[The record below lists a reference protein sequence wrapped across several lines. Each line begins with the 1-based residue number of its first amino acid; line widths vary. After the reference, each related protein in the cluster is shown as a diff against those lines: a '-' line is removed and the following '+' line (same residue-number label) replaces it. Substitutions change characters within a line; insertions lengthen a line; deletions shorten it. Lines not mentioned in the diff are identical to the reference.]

1 MLFMSPLDSDYKD
14 VGIMSNSP
22 FLNDISRY
30 MRTRDYSL
38 RTEKTYLHW
47 VRSFIRFHQYQHPK
61 HMDSVSVTAF
71 LDHLANDRGVSIN
84 TQSRH
89 TVIHELENTL

>member
-1 MLFMSPLDSDYKD
+1 MNYAFNEYIDRYYKD

-30 MRTRDYSL
+30 MQTRGYSL

-47 VRSFIRFHQYQHPK
+47 VRKKLPRF
-61 HMDSVSVTAF
+61 
-71 LDHLANDRGVSIN
+71 
-84 TQSRH
+84 
-89 TVIHELENTL
+89 